1 MNKERIAK
9 VTSDMANECKRPEL
23 TGKEIVIYENDRK
36 HCYNRHYGDFS
47 NPKEFAFIM
56 KNLDYIINEC
66 DFVLYNEKNNSLEYY
81 KKIHNNITVRVKVE
95 NSNELK
101 IKTVFPIPDKKYE
114 NKKTKAA
121 YNKYV
126 IN

>member
-9 VTSDMANECKRPEL
+9 VTSDMASECKRPEL
-23 TGKEIVIYENDRK
+23 IGKEIVIYENDRK
-36 HCYNRHYGDFS
+36 HCYNRHYSDFS

-56 KNLDYIINEC
+56 KNLDYIINEY
-66 DFVLYNEKNNSLEYY
+66 DFLLYNEKNNSLEYY
-81 KKIHNNITVRVKVE
+81 KKINSNITVRVKVE

-101 IKTVFPIPDKKYE
+101 IKTVFPIPDQKYE

>member
-9 VTSDMANECKRPEL
+9 VTSDMASECKRPEL
-23 TGKEIVIYENDRK
+23 IGKEIVIYENDRK
-36 HCYNRHYGDFS
+36 HCYNRHYSDFS

>member
-23 TGKEIVIYENDRK
+23 IGKEIVIYENDRK

-56 KNLDYIINEC
+56 KNLDYIINEY
-66 DFVLYNEKNNSLEYY
+66 DFLLYNEKNNSLEYY
-81 KKIHNNITVRVKVE
+81 KKINSNITVRVKVE

-101 IKTVFPIPDKKYE
+101 IKTVFPIPDQKYE